1 MVRTR
6 LFQPRRPLVSRWL
19 CQVFSGL
26 GLVQVYALIPPER
39 SGRCL
44 PTCTDWRNILA
55 PLAGYE
61 LKRHYI
67 CRLVMSGLKTR
78 EWESYKPG
86 LITSTV
92 PSSHLVR
99 KDGRLGQ
106 SADAKSLS
114 WSEARDRNLE
124 DSNFPITLGGE

>member
-1 MVRTR
+1 M
-6 LFQPRRPLVSRWL
+6 SRWL

-55 PLAGYE
+55 PLAVYE
-61 LKRHYI
+61 LKRPYI
-67 CRLVMSGLKTR
+67 YRLVMSGLKTR
-78 EWESYKPG
+78 EWESYKPR

-106 SADAKSLS
+106 SADAKTLS
-114 WSEARDRNLE
+114 WSEALDRALE
-124 DSNFPITLGGE
+124 GSIFPIRLGGE